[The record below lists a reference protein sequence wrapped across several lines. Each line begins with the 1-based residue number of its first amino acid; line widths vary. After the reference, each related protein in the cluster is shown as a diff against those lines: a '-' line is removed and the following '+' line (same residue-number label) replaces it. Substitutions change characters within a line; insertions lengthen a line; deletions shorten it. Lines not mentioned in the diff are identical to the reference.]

1 MRAVAALIKERR
13 VLEFQW
19 VLLTGVSDGR
29 IPHQRL
35 ERYRLTCPDRH
46 RQEEQRTKARV
57 FVAATHTRDELVVT
71 WSGRPSRFL
80 PEDATRRANNAAE
93 LLSPDGPWQGRWPD
107 GGSGRNPCKAR
118 VFDRHPGQS
127 TR

>member
-1 MRAVAALIKERR
+1 M
-13 VLEFQW
+13 
-19 VLLTGVSDGR
+19 SDGR
-29 IPHQRL
+29 IPHQRI

-46 RQEEQRTKARV
+46 RQEEQRTKSRV
-57 FVAATHTRDELVVT
+57 FVAATHTRDELVVA

-80 PEDATRRANNAAE
+80 PEDATRTANNAAE
-93 LLSPDGPWQGRWPD
+93 LLSPDGPWQGRWQ
-107 GGSGRNPCKAR
+107 AR